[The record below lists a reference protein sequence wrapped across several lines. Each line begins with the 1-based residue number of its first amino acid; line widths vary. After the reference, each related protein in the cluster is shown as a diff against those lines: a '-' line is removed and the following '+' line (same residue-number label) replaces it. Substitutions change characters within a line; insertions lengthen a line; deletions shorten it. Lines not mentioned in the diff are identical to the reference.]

1 MKQFSF
7 IMIIVMMSML
17 HAKADD
23 KIVGFFL
30 ANDAGLTKTKLSE
43 WHDATSFILEKKLK
57 GVSGVVLQT
66 DRELLMKAL
75 RYKTYNEVD
84 ACVRNEMCVR
94 TAMEHEMLD
103 GIVIA
108 TLIKQGE
115 KFVVEVVFVH
125 KNEKQATLRTKT
137 PYELNPM
144 MDEVSNA
151 IASIVA
157 EQFQDERGVLEIS
170 LSPDDATIMC
180 NGTPIKAG
188 ITKLK
193 EGSYALKVSKQG
205 FIDYEEKVI
214 MRDGDEKK
222 LHVKLEPHV
231 VAERVSENDS
241 TLPRRDVQLSV
252 TEDGKPFNLKKT
264 YLISAS
270 VSTALS
276 ATALVI
282 GGIYAAQ
289 VNAGIDKSKRCATE
303 FCSDFVGTQ
312 YEVEKEKVADSQLIA
327 NTMWGIGGATA
338 LASITLWV
346 LYGLEED
353 YVEQKVPSLSFIP
366 YQDGGMVL
374 ISY

>member
-1 MKQFSF
+1 MKQFIIIVT
-7 IMIIVMMSML
+7 IMIMNLL

-43 WHDATSFILEKKLK
+43 WHDATSFILDKKLK

-66 DRELLMKAL
+66 DRKILTKAL
-75 RYKTYNEVD
+75 RYKTYKEVD
-84 ACVRNEMCVR
+84 ACVRNETCVR
-94 TAMEHEMLD
+94 TAIEQEMLD

-108 TLIKQGE
+108 TLIKQGD
-115 KFVVEVVFVH
+115 KFVVEVMFVQ
-125 KNEKQATLRTKT
+125 KNEKDATLRSKT

-157 EQFQDERGVLEIS
+157 EQFHDERGELEIS
-170 LSPDDATIMC
+170 LSPDDATITC

-193 EGSYALKVSKQG
+193 EGSYTIKVSGKG
-205 FIDYEEKVI
+205 FVDYVEKVI
-214 MRDGDEKK
+214 IHSGDEKK
-222 LHVKLEPHV
+222 LEVKLEPLV
-231 VAERVSENDS
+231 IAERVSEQDS
-241 TLPRRDVQLSV
+241 MLPRRNVHLNV
-252 TEDGKPFNLKKT
+252 AEGVEPPNLKKT

-289 VNAGIDKSKRCATE
+289 VSVGIDKSKRCATE
-303 FCSDFVGTQ
+303 FCPDFVGTQ
-312 YEVEKEKVADSQLIA
+312 YEVEKGKVADSQLIA

-353 YVEQKVPSLSFIP
+353 NEAQNIPSLSFVP